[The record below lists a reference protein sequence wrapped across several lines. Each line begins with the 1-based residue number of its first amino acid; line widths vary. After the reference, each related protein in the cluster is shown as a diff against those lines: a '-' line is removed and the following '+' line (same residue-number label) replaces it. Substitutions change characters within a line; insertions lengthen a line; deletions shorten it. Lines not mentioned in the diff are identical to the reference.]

1 MNLTTGK
8 RSNFTSTKP
17 KIDHEATKQRIT
29 PPNIVILA
37 AITTI
42 GTMAMHILVPVLPD
56 IAEDFSTSGSSV
68 QLTITIFLAG
78 LAIGQLFYGA
88 ISDKYGRKPVLL
100 VGMTIYCVGMALA
113 IPAQSIEALLA
124 ARLLQGIGGCAGL
137 VLGRAMVQDGS
148 GDKAATGRL
157 AILTMTLTASPAFAP
172 LVGRFIGDQYGWRAL
187 FILLG
192 VAGLVLS
199 IWCYRYLPET
209 NERRSAN
216 LNFRGMLANFRDL
229 LCSRVFLG
237 YAIGGASSTTSCFV
251 FLGALPFL
259 MVNYLGRPAGDSAY
273 AYIAIT
279 GGVTFGSFLANRI
292 SSRINPRQGARLGS
306 WITIAASVLL
316 FAFAILDMHTI
327 ATMIGPFVLFAVGM
341 GVAGPN
347 SMGGALHSAPSKI
360 GSASSLYGFIQMM
373 TAAIL
378 TALPAMIGSQTPL
391 TLSFILIIA
400 TSVGQVMLW
409 RINIR

>member
-1 MNLTTGK
+1 M
-8 RSNFTSTKP
+8 
-17 KIDHEATKQRIT
+17 
-29 PPNIVILA
+29 
-37 AITTI
+37 
-42 GTMAMHILVPVLPD
+42 
-56 IAEDFSTSGSSV
+56 
-68 QLTITIFLAG
+68 
-78 LAIGQLFYGA
+78 
-88 ISDKYGRKPVLL
+88 
-100 VGMTIYCVGMALA
+100 
-113 IPAQSIEALLA
+113 
-124 ARLLQGIGGCAGL
+124 

-172 LVGRFIGDQYGWRAL
+172 LIGRFIGDQFGWRSL

-209 NERRSAN
+209 NQRRSAN

-229 LCSRVFLG
+229 LTSRVFLG
-237 YAIGGASSTTSCFV
+237 YAIGGASATTSCFV

-259 MVNYLGRPAGDSAY
+259 MVNFLGRPAGDSAY

-279 GGVTFGSFLANRI
+279 GGVTLGSFIANRL
-292 SSRINPRQGARLGS
+292 SSHINPRQGARLGS
-306 WITIAASVLL
+306 WITITASALL
-316 FAFAILDMHTI
+316 FLFAILDVHTI
-327 ATMIGPFVLFAVGM
+327 STMIGLFVLFTVGS
-341 GVAGPN
+341 GIAGPN
-347 SMGGALHSAPSKI
+347 SLGGALHSAPSKI

-373 TAAIL
+373 SAAML
-378 TALPAMIGSQTPL
+378 TALLPIVGSQTPL
-391 TLSFILIIA
+391 TLSIILLIA